1 MLENFIPFPVATG
14 IRGTI
19 DAPSDGESWQYLKS
33 IQDHQMV
40 KTSNIGQS
48 FGVDHHLML
57 MSVLG
62 PVGTV
67 SGDE

>member
-1 MLENFIPFPVATG
+1 
-14 IRGTI
+14 
-19 DAPSDGESWQYLKS
+19 
-33 IQDHQMV
+33 MV

-62 PVGTV
+62 SVGTV